1 MAKITDCRPE
11 VTGRPVIICDL
22 SPPRSGRPADLPAS
36 FPDADFFLVGYC
48 PGRAVRADSAM
59 TAAHIRQLT
68 GRETA
73 FTLITRDANRLALQS
88 HLLGAQLLGLS
99 NVVVAAGDPFQPSDP
114 ARPPA
119 VADYRPTELIAA
131 ISALNRGRD
140 FRNAELAAPTDF
152 CIGAIVD
159 LARPLPQEIRLTRRK
174 IAGGAHFLI
183 TQPIYDPAAA
193 LQFQEAYAAL
203 AGERLPVPVFYGLQ
217 VLAAGGIAF
226 GPTPPSAWSEVAA
239 GRSPVDQALELYAA
253 FRAAGLRNIYLLP
266 GIHPGGRRN
275 YAAAQQ
281 VVAGLRASG

>member
-1 MAKITDCRPE
+1 MAKITDCRSE
-11 VTGRPVIICDL
+11 VAGRPAIICDL
-22 SPPRSGRPADLPAS
+22 SPPRSGRPSDLPDS
-36 FPDADFFLVGYC
+36 FPDADFLLVGYC

-59 TAAHIRQLT
+59 TAAQIRRQT

-88 HLLGAQLLGLS
+88 HLLGAQLLGLN
-99 NVVVAAGDPFQPSDP
+99 NVIVAAGDPFNPSDP

-119 VADYRPTELIAA
+119 VADYRLTQLIAA

-140 FRNAELAAPTDF
+140 FRNTQLAAPTDF
-152 CIGAIVD
+152 CIGATVD
-159 LARPLPQEIRLTRRK
+159 LSRGLPREAQLTRRK
-174 IAGGAHFLI
+174 IAAGAHFLI
-183 TQPIYDPAAA
+183 TQPIYDPATA

-203 AGERLPVPVFYGLQ
+203 AGERLPAPVFYGLQ
-217 VLAAGGIAF
+217 VLEPGGIAF
-226 GPTPPSAWSEVAA
+226 GPTPPAAWAEVAA

-275 YAAAQQ
+275 YAAAQR
-281 VVAGLRASG
+281 VVAGLREAG

>member
-1 MAKITDCRPE
+1 MAKITDCRSE
-11 VTGRPVIICDL
+11 VTGRPAIICDL
-22 SPPRSGRPADLPAS
+22 SPPRSGRPADLPAF
-36 FPDADFFLVGYC
+36 FPDADFLLVGYC

-59 TAAHIRQLT
+59 TAAQIRQQT

-73 FTLITRDANRLALQS
+73 FTLITRDSNRLALQS

-99 NVVVAAGDPFQPSDP
+99 NVVVAAGDPFNPSDP
-114 ARPPA
+114 ARPQT

-131 ISALNRGRD
+131 ISDLNRGRD

-152 CIGAIVD
+152 CIGATVD
-159 LARPLPQEIRLTRRK
+159 LARGLPQEARLTRRK

-203 AGERLPVPVFYGLQ
+203 AGEQLPVPVFYGLQ
-217 VLAAGGIAF
+217 VLEPGGIAF
-226 GPTPPSAWSEVAA
+226 GPTPPSPWAEIAA

-253 FRAAGLRNIYLLP
+253 FRAAGLQNIYLLP
-266 GIHPGGRRN
+266 GIHPGGGRN

-281 VVAGLRASG
+281 VVAGLRGAG